1 MAINPADWWGPE
13 PKAIEKPSGGRVVRL
28 CHDDEEGEA
37 IMPKGQYD
45 RSKAKPRGS
54 SELTPDAP
62 AAPAKKPRKA
72 RSTAVVP
79 KVAKTNGDASAG
91 RFDVSVNL
99 RSGGVTINAS
109 GGSLALARDEVLAL
123 FAFLGGR

>member
-1 MAINPADWWGPE
+1 
-13 PKAIEKPSGGRVVRL
+13 
-28 CHDDEEGEA
+28 
-37 IMPKGQYD
+37 MPKGQYD
-45 RSKAKPRGS
+45 RSKAKARGGD
-54 SELTPDAP
+54 EPANDTP
-62 AAPAKKPRKA
+62 AAPAKKPKKA

-79 KVAKTNGDASAG
+79 KVAKTNGEGSTG
-91 RFDVSVNL
+91 RFDVAVNL